1 MGKQINIQVWISSES
16 WSGNADWKS
25 PNSRGEVT
33 GCTRSN
39 IDRRVL
45 LVKLCPFKTVVLELF
60 SPGIG
65 FVEDTFSTEKLWEKS
80 WRERGWF
87 QDD

>member
-16 WSGNADWKS
+16 WSGNTDWKS
-25 PNSRGEVT
+25 PNSGGEVT

-45 LVKLCPFKTVVLELF
+45 LVKLCPFKTVVLKLF
-60 SPGIG
+60 SPGI
-65 FVEDTFSTEKLWEKS
+65 VLWKTRFPQKNCGRS
-80 WRERGWF
+80 HGERMVSG
-87 QDD
+87 